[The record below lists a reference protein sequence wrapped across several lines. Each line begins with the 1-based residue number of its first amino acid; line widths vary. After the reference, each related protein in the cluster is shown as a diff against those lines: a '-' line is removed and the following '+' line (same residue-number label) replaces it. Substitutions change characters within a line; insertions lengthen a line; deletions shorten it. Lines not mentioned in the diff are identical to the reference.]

1 MIVLLIKVT
10 LLLLAGL
17 LALAASRRSTPAM
30 RHLLC
35 VCALSGSLLL
45 PAAALLPSKVI
56 AIPAGALNA
65 MVVVSSKSGS
75 SGTWS
80 GPSILAILWAAGTA
94 FLVQRLVFGYWRVAR
109 MVNGPDVDVPLASGL
124 FRAKISLPREAA
136 EWPDWQR
143 EAAIRHETAH
153 IERKDLQAN
162 LIANLA
168 CALYWFHPLVWSL
181 AARMRGEQEAA
192 CDDAVLHSGFDPAAY
207 AEALLAVARNSPSA
221 AMFIPGCSMTT
232 QTNFKSRIVR
242 LLDGTAVR
250 RTSRATLAGIATG
263 FAGILLAVAV
273 LSPVRAE
280 EVHQM
285 GDGVSQPQVIYKV
298 DPQYTEDA
306 RRDKISGPVT
316 LSLVVGA
323 DGLAH
328 DISVIQPLDPGLDV
342 KAAEALEQWRFA
354 PGVFNG
360 RAVGVRATIVVNFR
374 LL

>member
-1 MIVLLIKVT
+1 MLVLLIKVT
-10 LLLLAGL
+10 MLLLGGL
-17 LALAASRRSTPAM
+17 IALATARRSTPAM

-35 VCALSGSLLL
+35 LCTLSGSLLL
-45 PAAALLPSKVI
+45 PAAALISWQAI

-75 SGTWS
+75 SEVWHW
-80 GPSILAILWAAGTA
+80 LAILAVLWGGGTA
-94 FLVQRLVFGYWRVAR
+94 TLLLRLLFGYWHVAR
-109 MVNGPDVDVPLASGL
+109 MVNGPGVNVPLASGL
-124 FRAKISLPREAA
+124 FRPKISLPREAA

-153 IERKDLQAN
+153 IDRKDLQAN
-162 LIANLA
+162 LVANLA

-181 AARMRGEQEAA
+181 AARMRDEQEAA
-192 CDDAVLHSGFDPAAY
+192 CDDAVLQSGFDAASY
-207 AEALLAVARNSPSA
+207 AEALLVVVRNSPSTST
-221 AMFIPGCSMTT
+221 FIPGCSMTT
-232 QTNFKSRIVR
+232 QANFKSRIAR

-250 RTSRATLAGIATG
+250 RTSRATLTGIATA
-263 FAGILLAVAV
+263 FAGILLVVAL

-285 GDGVSQPQVIYKV
+285 GDGVSQPRVIYKV

-328 DISVIQPLDPGLDV
+328 DISVIQPLDSGLDV
-342 KAAEALEQWRFA
+342 NAAEAVEQWRFA
-354 PGVFNG
+354 PGMLNG
-360 RAVGVRATIVVNFR
+360 EAVAVRATIVVNFR